1 MMSVMLAF
9 TAASV
14 NCLPFASLMASKR
27 IDAMNRESPNT
38 KSPIPSVLLSP
49 SSSSPS
55 SSSTSSAAAAFPA
68 ITPCDFETYDPSGC
82 EDEEGSYCESSSQ
95 KCLCR
100 DGFSIRLLAY
110 CLTHKQIGQD
120 CFTSAQCASIPNAAC
135 FIFGKEYDNERI
147 SGGHNVGR
155 QVSNWPTGTCRCS
168 MGYQWNNETSSCIK
182 KLVGSWCNDDWDCIK
197 EKFNTQCS
205 RPKNI
210 CECSWGY
217 FYDSRTDSCQVPKL
231 YGLKCLSNSEC
242 AAENLI
248 CSPTTSRCV
257 CPAGFHFD
265 VIHPGCKPN
274 DDSSCDKGYK
284 WDEEW
289 GRCIPARSPAAA
301 FPFNQLNQNRNSASS
316 NSNSNNNNNIAVN
329 NRNPGDPA
337 SGVNNMDDSASSSSF
352 STALIL
358 ILPNVVAFALIMHYC
373 YFRQREEDV
382 SDLDGGALRSTHV
395 HNLAK
400 FCAYPPYGRSGL
412 IKGPACT
419 GPVFPGVPCCAV
431 AGKLHV
437 GPKLSILESV
447 AEEGR
452 LDSGSEAGAESTTDQ
467 EDKTKEKGSEASE
480 ADAKTSANDAD
491 GDDDSTTNPPP
502 PSCSELNEI
511 SSGNGKQLDSK
522 SATEVTITENPCVSS
537 ECIPRK
543 VLACS
548 SSPPSSPVDPERKT
562 TTTSVVMATGSSQE
576 TRGVEEDD
584 DAATEREHLP

>member
-1 MMSVMLAF
+1 MMMMLVLLGC
-9 TAASV
+9 TAAVV

-27 IDAMNRESPNT
+27 IDATNREMPNT
-38 KSPIPSVLLSP
+38 KSPIPSVFMSP
-49 SSSSPS
+49 SSSPT
-55 SSSTSSAAAAFPA
+55 STASAASA

-82 EDEEGSYCESSSQ
+82 EDEEGSYCESTSQ

-110 CLTHKQIGQD
+110 CLPQKEIGQD
-120 CFTSAQCASIPNAAC
+120 CYTSAQCSSIPNAAC
-135 FIFGKEYDNERI
+135 YIFGKEYDNERI

-168 MGYQWNNETSSCIK
+168 MGYQWNNDSASCIK

-205 RPKNI
+205 RPKNL

-242 AAENLI
+242 APENLI

-289 GRCIPARSPAAA
+289 GRCIPARSAAAA
-301 FPFNQLNQNRNSASS
+301 FPFNQLNQNRNSAS
-316 NSNSNNNNNIAVN
+316 NSNNNNNNGVN
-329 NRNPGDPA
+329 TRNPDPTP
-337 SGVNNMDDSASSSSF
+337 GVNSTDDSSSSF

-373 YFRQREEDV
+373 YFKRREEDV
-382 SDLDGGALRSTHV
+382 SDLDSGALRSTHV

-400 FCAYPPYGRSGL
+400 FCAYPPYGRSSL
-412 IKGPACT
+412 IKGPPCA
-419 GPVFPGVPCCAV
+419 GPGVFPGVPCCAV

-437 GPKLSILESV
+437 GPKLSVLESV

-452 LDSGSEAGAESTTDQ
+452 LDTSSEAGAESTTDP
-467 EDKTKEKGSEASE
+467 EDKTKDKTIEDEESA
-480 ADAKTSANDAD
+480 AVAKTAESAGSD
-491 GDDDSTTNPPP
+491 GDAASPLPPP
-502 PSCSELNEI
+502 PSCSELNE
-511 SSGNGKQLDSK
+511 SSSTSGKQLESR
-522 SATEVTITENPCVSS
+522 SAAEVTITENPCVSES
-537 ECIPRK
+537 SPRK
-543 VLACS
+543 SPACS
-548 SSPPSSPVDPERKT
+548 NQPAVDAEEKT
-562 TTTSVVMATGSSQE
+562 TSLLMPTGTGSSQE
-576 TRGVEEDD
+576 AGEEE
-584 DAATEREHLP
+584 AAAAEREHLP